1 MTTTQ
6 RKKTTTA
13 MNIWMTTTVYYLID
27 YRMMSAN
34 MRNSS
39 LTFSS
44 QLDDILGDEREDSND
59 LDESF
64 VSKLDGGAAGVKYI
78 ETDEVISSLCS
89 YILLCIYLIGAT
101 CWISFCHRIS
111 MGS

>member
-1 MTTTQ
+1 MKTTQ

-13 MNIWMTTTVYYLID
+13 MNIWMITTVYYLID
-27 YRMMSAN
+27 HRMMSEN

-101 CWISFCHRIS
+101 C
-111 MGS
+111 